1 LRGAGTV
8 LRKRRGEMYT
18 ASEYVRESLRAA
30 ASERFREL
38 AEDALKKA
46 LRSPILLQEYEAEMG
61 RRLEFHLV
69 QTPQLA
75 IKVFCMSPQQPKSP
89 PHDHA
94 GLWGLY
100 GTYRGVL
107 YMSFYEEIPGSTPES
122 PRLREGPPLR
132 IGAGQVQFV
141 PPEAI
146 HAVWTDTEGTIVLT
160 VYNGDLNNSIRR
172 IFDLQRHVV
181 VRDLSRWEERLTQG
195 GGKEYAL

>member
-1 LRGAGTV
+1 
-8 LRKRRGEMYT
+8 MYS
-18 ASEYVRESLRAA
+18 AAEYVRESLRAA
-30 ASERFREL
+30 ESPHQFREL
-38 AEDALKKA
+38 AEDALRKA
-46 LRSPILLQEYEAEMG
+46 LRSPVLLQEYTEEMKS
-61 RRLEFHLV
+61 RLEFHLV

-75 IKVFCMSPQQPKSP
+75 IKVFCMSPRQPKSP

-107 YMSFYEEIPGSTPES
+107 YMSFYEELPESTPER
-122 PRLREGPPLR
+122 PLLREGPPIVIR
-132 IGAGQVQFV
+132 EGEIQFV

-172 IFDLQRHVV
+172 IFDLKRHVV
-181 VRDLSRWEERLTQG
+181 VRDVSRWEERLQKG
-195 GGKEYAL
+195 EGREYAV